1 MARRVLAAWWFVLTW
16 GAATNILN
24 AQQAGSIDLTEITP
38 RTNLRRPPVSAGD
51 ASGRSSTSHQS
62 HFCGPVA
69 ERPDV
74 LTTLVSLDR
83 SEYRLDDEPRFDL
96 RITNIGSKPLSIP
109 FSPHL
114 ADLQPSDPA
123 AKFAYHELQIDL
135 FTGGAKWAT
144 NNGGYAKLYGSEQ
157 RRGTMLVLQPG
168 EWAEILGKGHIRTI
182 ERAPVVTDPVK
193 RMFAQI
199 QIFDAETMVTS
210 TDSATVEKEFC
221 LNQKMGPTVPVK
233 LLNDR
238 SEINPATSNKR

>member
-1 MARRVLAAWWFVLTW
+1 VAGKLLAACWFVLAW
-16 GAATNILN
+16 GAAANILN

-38 RTNLRRPPVSAGD
+38 RMTLRHPPVSAGD
-51 ASGRSSTSHQS
+51 ASGGSTTSHQL

-74 LTTLVSLDR
+74 LTALVSLDR

-135 FTGGAKWAT
+135 YMGGSKWDT
-144 NNGGYAKLYGSEQ
+144 NNGGYVKLYGSEQ
-157 RRGTMLVLQPG
+157 HRGTMLVLQPG

-182 ERAPVVTDPVK
+182 EPAPVLTDPVK
-193 RMFAQI
+193 RMHAEI
-199 QIFDAETMVTS
+199 QIFDTETMVTS

-221 LNQKMGPTVPVK
+221 LNQKMGPAVPVK
-233 LLNDR
+233 LL
-238 SEINPATSNKR
+238 EISKAISNKQ